1 MYFLDL
7 SFFTGDIHIP
17 NLEESCVQNLEFYK
31 LMSKWEKE
39 ALELVMGKCLSD
51 ELLEQF
57 EIVEGDNGKE
67 YKLKSDADPKWGYL
81 VNGRKYSETDEDV
94 DDFYDLSVSGCGC
107 SSGNC
112 TVHNWEGIVKRQT
125 IILNGAEVT
134 YKESFLAYYVYYM
147 WCFDNA
153 SRTTGVGEQL
163 PEAKNS
169 TSVSNRSKRISAW
182 NYFWTWTRGCQRGGQ
197 TGLHIFLKEHAGLFP
212 TFEEICFQ
220 NQNIY
225 GI

>member
-1 MYFLDL
+1 MYFLDQ

-39 ALELVMGKCLSD
+39 ALELVLGKCLSD
-51 ELLEQF
+51 ELLAQF
-57 EIVEGDNGKE
+57 EIVEGENGKE

-94 DDFYDLSVSGCGC
+94 EYFYDLSVSGCGC

-112 TVHNWEGIVKRQT
+112 TVHNWEGIVKSQA

-147 WCFDNA
+147 WTFDNA
-153 SRTTGVGEQL
+153 SRTTL
-163 PEAKNS
+163 S
-169 TSVSNRSKRISAW
+169 LI
-182 NYFWTWTRGCQRGGQ
+182 
-197 TGLHIFLKEHAGLFP
+197 HI
-212 TFEEICFQ
+212 
-220 NQNIY
+220 
-225 GI
+225 